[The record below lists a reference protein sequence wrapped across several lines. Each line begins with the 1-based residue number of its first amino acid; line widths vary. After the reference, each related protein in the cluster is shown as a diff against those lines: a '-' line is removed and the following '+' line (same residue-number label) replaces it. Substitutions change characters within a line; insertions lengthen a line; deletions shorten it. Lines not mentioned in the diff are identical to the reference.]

1 MNNLAIIPARGGSKR
16 IPRKNIKDF
25 LGEPMISYSI
35 RAAKNSGLF
44 RTIMVSTD
52 DEEIAET
59 AKRQGAEIPFFRSPE
74 NSDDHA
80 TTADV
85 LVEVLEWYSQQ
96 QIVPYENVS
105 CIYPCAPL
113 IQSEKLIQAYELLLT
128 GYDSVIPI
136 VPFGYPLSRALETR
150 NGKVRFS
157 VQEHWNRRSQDL
169 PTYYH
174 DSGQFYWLDIQ
185 AFLKSKQLIT
195 DNTGYVELSEIEAQ
209 DIDNHEDWT
218 LAELK
223 YKLANDIA
231 K

>member
-16 IPRKNIKDF
+16 IPRKNIRDF
-25 LGEPMISYSI
+25 LGAPMISYSI
-35 RAAKNSGLF
+35 KAAKNSGLF
-44 RTIMVSTD
+44 KTIMVSTD
-52 DEEIAET
+52 DLEIAEI
-59 AKRQGAEIPFFRSPE
+59 AKEYGAEIPFFRSPE

-85 LVEVLEWYSQQ
+85 LLEVLDWYRQQ
-96 QIVPYENVS
+96 PFNYEYAC

-113 IQSEKLIQAYELLLT
+113 IQSETLIQAYELLLK
-128 GYDSVIPI
+128 GFDSMLPI
-136 VPFGYPLSRALETR
+136 VPFGYPLNRALQIR
-150 NGKVRFS
+150 NGRIYFS
-157 VQEHWNRRSQDL
+157 SPEFAGTRSQDL

-174 DSGQFYWLDIQ
+174 DTGQFYWLEIQ

-195 DNTGYVELSEIEAQ
+195 ENTGYVKLSETEAQ
-209 DIDNHEDWT
+209 DIDTEEDWI

-223 YKLANDIA
+223 YKLANELA

>member
-25 LGEPMISYSI
+25 LGAPIISYSI
-35 RAAKNSGLF
+35 QAARNSGLF
-44 RTIMVSTD
+44 KTIMVSTD
-52 DEEIAET
+52 DAEIAQI
-59 AKRQGAEIPFFRSPE
+59 AKENGAEIPFFRSPE

-80 TTADV
+80 TTAAV
-85 LVEVLEWYSQQ
+85 LQEVLESYKELGSAF
-96 QIVPYENVS
+96 NHAC

-128 GYDSVIPI
+128 GFDSVLPI
-136 VPFGYPLSRALETR
+136 VPFGYPLNRALQTR
-150 NGKVRFS
+150 NGRIHFS
-157 VQEHWNRRSQDL
+157 SPEFAGSRSQDL

-174 DSGQFYWLDIQ
+174 DSGQFYWLEVP

-195 DNTGYVELSEIEAQ
+195 ENTGYVKLSEIEAQ
-209 DIDNHEDWT
+209 DIDTEEDWI

-223 YKLANDIA
+223 YKLANEMA